1 MLLFLLAGLVAVL
14 VHTRHEGAASDARK
28 YVRVKRNNTA
38 TQETDS
44 NGDKR
49 KRDNEESINTEDG
62 PPDTKRQKIDDGID
76 SKSSWW
82 EKAGA
87 IAGGASLL
95 TLPLMF
101 IPMGGGGGGDDL
113 QSQLQNTDPMPVISS
128 SSSSSASVSVV
139 VLALLLLLMST

>member
-28 YVRVKRNNTA
+28 HVRVKRNNTA

-101 IPMGGGGGGDDL
+101 IPMGGGGGDEDL
-113 QSQLQNTDPMPVISS
+113 QSQLQNMDPTVIVSS
-128 SSSSSASVSVV
+128 SSSSCISLTLV
-139 VLALLLLLMST
+139 VLMITVLLV